1 MVTLLVQEVEY
12 LKLKRPR
19 TYLVSNQIDNSR
31 PKHAAKKTS
40 VVTLDRIGLTNYI
53 KGNNI

>member
-1 MVTLLVQEVEY
+1 MVTLLVQEVEH